1 MKARTRFSLAIFV
14 VLIVAGAAFF
24 WFKHSYIGPIPKYL
38 QGMGGDFTLQSA
50 DGPVSLKDFRGK
62 VVLLYFGYT
71 NCPDICPTTLSN
83 WVDAFNKLNKG
94 EASRVRGLFVS
105 VDPKRDTP
113 KKLKEYTAYFDP
125 KIIGVTGTHEELVK
139 VASSYHSTFS
149 IEDGGKGDNYTVEHM
164 SFVYV
169 IDPQGKVRDMLSHES
184 TPEAIDKSIRNAL
197 KVKEVS
203 NGTGGNV

>member
-1 MKARTRFSLAIFV
+1 MTPRKRFSLVFIV
-14 VLIVAGAAFF
+14 ILVVAGASYF
-24 WFKHSYIGPIPKYL
+24 WYEQSYVGPIPQYL

-50 DGPVSLKDFRGK
+50 DGPVALKDFRGK

-83 WVDAFNKLNKG
+83 WADAFHQLDK
-94 EASRVRGLFVS
+94 EEQSRVRGLFVS

-113 KKLKEYTAYFDP
+113 EKLKQYTDYFDP
-125 KIIGVTGTHEELVK
+125 NIIGVTGTHDDLVK
-139 VASSYHSTFS
+139 IASSFHSSFS
-149 IEDGGKGDNYTVEHM
+149 LENGGKGDNYTVEHM

-184 TPEAIDKSIRNAL
+184 APVDIVKTIRKAL
-197 KVKEVS
+197 KVRR
-203 NGTGGNV
+203 

>member
-1 MKARTRFSLAIFV
+1 MTARTRYSL
-14 VLIVAGAAFF
+14 VLFLILAVTGAVYF
-24 WFKHSYIGPIPKYL
+24 WFQQTYVGPIPKYL
-38 QGMGGDFTLQSA
+38 QGVGGDFTLKSA

-83 WVDAFNKLNKG
+83 WADAFHQLDKNEQL
-94 EASRVRGLFVS
+94 RVRGLFVS

-113 KKLKEYTAYFDP
+113 KKLKEYTNYFDP
-125 KIIGVTGTHEELVK
+125 NIIGVTGSHKNLVK
-139 VASSYHSTFS
+139 IASSYHSSFS
-149 IEDGGKGDNYTVEHM
+149 LENGGKGDNYTVEHM

-184 TPEAIDKSIRNAL
+184 TPADIVKSIRNAL
-197 KVKEVS
+197 KVRV
-203 NGTGGNV
+203 